1 MKPEQKFWHELKKS
15 TPKITWTRL
24 ENRSAF
30 GTPDLLGYNTNCNF
44 FTVELKVTST
54 NRVRLSPH
62 QKAFHVKH
70 PRNSFI
76 MVKALSLNLV
86 KLFRGGDVMELD
98 ACGLSLA
105 PLRQGLAACRLLLED
120 LGS

>member
-1 MKPEQKFWHELKKS
+1 VKPEQKFWHELKKS

-105 PLRQGLAACRLLLED
+105 PLRQGLEACRLLLED

>member
-30 GTPDLLGYNTNCNF
+30 GTPDLLGYNNNCYF

-86 KLFRGGDVMELD
+86 KLFQGGDVMELD

-105 PLRQGLAACRLLLED
+105 PLRQGLEACCLLRED